1 MKNYFSFFKNKAR
14 SYLVI
19 ALAFITIP
27 LSAEERCCTCC
38 CEPESQREEICR
50 DENEEFKKELALLF
64 DPSIKAAQVGLGIFM
79 ILAAPI
85 GCYLEAEHD
94 ATHKYGR
101 SENYPFALIGYTSWY
116 MLKAESYAFIKTAT
130 LGCFCRG
137 LAWDERW

>member
-1 MKNYFSFFKNKAR
+1 MKKIFV
-14 SYLVI
+14 YLT
-19 ALAFITIP
+19 LAITLVLATVP

-38 CEPESQREEICR
+38 CEQKNQSEETCR
-50 DENEEFKKELALLF
+50 NENEENKSELARLF
-64 DPSIKAAQVGLGIFM
+64 DPGIMAAQVGFGIFM

-94 ATHKYGR
+94 ASYKYGR

-116 MLKAESYAFIKTAT
+116 LLKAESYALIKTAT

-137 LAWDERW
+137 LAWDEKW